1 MSDEDWG
8 FIDNM
13 LAEMFIRS
21 EVLTRVRGCFCNIH
35 SGEVMRVEETAHH
48 GLARPMSRRG
58 IMKRHIKAVLIWSHC
73 YELLLFA

>member
-21 EVLTRVRGCFCNIH
+21 EVLTRVRGCFCNIQ
-35 SGEVMRVEETAHH
+35 SGEVMRVEETGSSRARTAHEQA
-48 GLARPMSRRG
+48 GY
-58 IMKRHIKAVLIWSHC
+58 
-73 YELLLFA
+73 YETAHQGCVDLVSLL